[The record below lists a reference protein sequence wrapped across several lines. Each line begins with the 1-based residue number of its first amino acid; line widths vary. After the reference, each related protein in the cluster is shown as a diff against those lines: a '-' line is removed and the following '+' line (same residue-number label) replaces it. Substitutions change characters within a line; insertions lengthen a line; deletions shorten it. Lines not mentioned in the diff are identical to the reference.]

1 MRALIIEDEPLAVD
15 NLRFYLKEYPLEIVG
30 AAYKIREAV
39 KLIKKEKPDVVFLDI
54 NLSGEN
60 GFDLLERVEVNFKI
74 IFVTAYNEYAVR
86 AFEVNALDYILKPLK
101 KERIEK
107 AMERLLKGDRKEL
120 RRQQYTIEDTIFLST
135 GVKACF
141 LKLRDI
147 RYIRAD
153 SCYSRI
159 IVSENI
165 AKCSAQTL
173 KKWGDILPANEF
185 VQNSSFIY
193 RQYRTYCQNRK
204 KTERHL
210 LRFFESYRYSHRNKQ
225 KMRFR
230 IAKEIR
236 PVVFSFRCL
245 PDSFS
250 PLFLPLT

>member
-1 MRALIIEDEPLAVD
+1 MRALIVEDEPLAVD
-15 NLRFYLKEYPLEIVG
+15 NLRFYLKEYPIEIVG

-60 GFDLLERVEVNFKI
+60 GFELLERVEVNFKI
-74 IFVTAYNEYAVR
+74 IFVTAYDEYAVR

-107 AMERLLKGDRKEL
+107 AIERLLKGERKEL
-120 RRQQYTIEDTIFLST
+120 HRQQYTIEDTIFLST
-135 GVKACF
+135 GLKACF

-147 RYIRAD
+147 RYIEAD

-173 KKWGDILPANEF
+173 KKWDAILPVHEF
-185 VQNSSFIY
+185 VRIHRSYIVNIGHIVKIEKKPNG
-193 RQYRTYCQNRK
+193 TYSVFLNHIDTPIGISRRCASELRRK
-204 KTERHL
+204 L
-210 LRFFESYRYSHRNKQ
+210 DL
-225 KMRFR
+225 
-230 IAKEIR
+230 
-236 PVVFSFRCL
+236 
-245 PDSFS
+245 
-250 PLFLPLT
+250 